1 MEKLAQKGNVQ
12 QYVTI
17 SFPFTVTDYELLE
30 KAERMMIEIMGPINM
45 VPFSKFS
52 MDGVKRLQESWV
64 QYSCM
69 VDFRL
74 VDVVV
79 DRLGVALKKLLN
91 RQVVIGLHGATVIHA
106 L

>member
-1 MEKLAQKGNVQ
+1 MESTTQKGNVQ

-17 SFPFTVTDYELLE
+17 SFPFMVTDYELLE
-30 KAERMMIEIMGPINM
+30 KAERMMIEIMGPIN
-45 VPFSKFS
+45 VLPFSQCRL
-52 MDGVKRLQESWV
+52 DGSHRLQESWV

-91 RQVVIGLHGATVIHA
+91 RKIVIGLHGATVIHA